1 MTINSP
7 MNAITEH
14 TAKTYCCNDLSLL
27 SSPSSPSHPTTRS
40 LSASSSSSSCCRYC
54 SSSSN
59 ASFFEIS
66 MNNIINELDEFE
78 FAIDDDDHQHHQQQI
93 IDKTTTLD
101 KIEVEVYLNKIGT
114 CGVESTDIDTDL
126 IKFQLFKH
134 DILSID
140 YLKKIISFK
149 MYNDYELLNHFNLLL
164 IKTDKNIFTNDN
176 DEDNDEDEDENKL
189 ILLDDDKILTNYI
202 NQLSIIK
209 LNLIRSRAKR
219 ETIS

>member
-1 MTINSP
+1 MTIIPTATVKSMTINSP

-40 LSASSSSSSCCRYC
+40 LSASSSSCCCRYC

-78 FAIDDDDHQHHQQQI
+78 FAIDDDHQHHHQQQI

-114 CGVESTDIDTDL
+114 CGVESIDTDTDL

-140 YLKKIISFK
+140 YLK
-149 MYNDYELLNHFNLLL
+149 
-164 IKTDKNIFTNDN
+164 
-176 DEDNDEDEDENKL
+176 
-189 ILLDDDKILTNYI
+189 NY
-202 NQLSIIK
+202 QF
-209 LNLIRSRAKR
+209 
-219 ETIS
+219 